1 MGEDTMDTHSVSMLV
16 HSKFPSLVSTQQ
28 AKACARYLEKMGF
41 HSLTDLRR
49 SWSSIG
55 AGVVLHLHKWTPS
68 QPLTKHFLR
77 SLHSILSLLGQ
88 DQNPHYARLQS
99 LSISPELH
107 RQGFPSGSR
116 SPPRRA
122 SSQTRQST
130 LGTMLPATLPHA
142 AGRNSDSPP
151 VVSGS
156 SSVADSALLTH
167 LRNPLPSITLS
178 RGRQALCPGH
188 ER

>member
-1 MGEDTMDTHSVSMLV
+1 MVLYWCRSGSPSAQVDALTTSDQA
-16 HSKFPSLVSTQQ
+16 FPSQSALNPLPLGPGSEPPLWCSSFICSSPVSPFVPMVPP
-28 AKACARYLEKMGF
+28 LMP
-41 HSLTDLRR
+41 
-49 SWSSIG
+49 
-55 AGVVLHLHKWTPS
+55 GVL
-68 QPLTKHFLR
+68 
-77 SLHSILSLLGQ
+77 LLGRT
-88 DQNPHYARLQS
+88 ARLQS